1 MKRQLQYRSFARMR
15 GRALPWILAALAIAA
30 SAWWY
35 LAPQTIPAALRGALP
50 ASPKAIPEVY
60 KWKDDKGRVQYT
72 STPPTDRPYE
82 TLRYDPK
89 MNVVPSLTP
98 PQ

>member
-1 MKRQLQYRSFARMR
+1 VHF
-15 GRALPWILAALAIAA
+15 
-30 SAWWY
+30 
-35 LAPQTIPAALRGALP
+35 
-50 ASPKAIPEVY
+50 
-60 KWKDDKGRVQYT
+60 T

-89 MNVVPSLTP
+89 MNVVPSVVP

>member
-1 MKRQLQYRSFARMR
+1 MQRQLRRRSIAHMR
-15 GRALPWILAALAIAA
+15 GRALPWILVALAIAA

-50 ASPKAIPEVY
+50 TSPQAIPEVY
-60 KWKDDKGRVQYT
+60 KWKDDKGRVHFT

-89 MNVVPSLTP
+89 MNVVPSVVP